1 MMLTY
6 KSTYGVP
13 VGLSGE
19 PKAVPLR
26 LSGKPGVFLDRGSTP
41 TAPLEARRAVN
52 SHWQRWLD
60 ATALRPDLERVR
72 PDCDHEHQ
80 GAEHQEGP
88 GSTSGLHVGTG
99 MAVAGAASVL
109 SIILT
114 SRARARTGPPSAS
127 YASRRLPLAQTCAP
141 LTHASGE
148 PVR

>member
-99 MAVAGAASVL
+99 WQLPALPQCYRSSL
-109 SIILT
+109 P
-114 SRARARTGPPSAS
+114 RARGRVLVRLQRRMPADGFHSPRRAR
-127 YASRRLPLAQTCAP
+127 R
-141 LTHASGE
+141 
-148 PVR
+148 